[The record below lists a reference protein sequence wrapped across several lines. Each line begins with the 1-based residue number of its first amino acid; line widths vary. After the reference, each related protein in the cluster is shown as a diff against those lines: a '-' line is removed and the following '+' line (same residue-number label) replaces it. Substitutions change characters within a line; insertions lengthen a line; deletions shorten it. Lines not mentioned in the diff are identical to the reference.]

1 MRYVRTFRAFDSR
14 EMVHAYEHISSKQFN
29 SITVAFVHGAKL
41 NGTRWERARVC
52 WQWEMVDTMPK
63 AYILRGMTTTDK
75 AYNFGK
81 ELIDA
86 CYKANRVPFELMQ
99 EAYKAVYRLLK
110 AAHCRTYH
118 MDANDNFVSD
128 LPNPTIYP
136 EVSAEDSCNGL
147 IQDIWDRN
155 ESCKPKMPA
164 ELVEFYESIGCPVEM
179 PDEMLRFY
187 CRAFQ
192 IEAPTWWISAKP
204 VAQTYIN
211 KDDEKVTLYAICP
224 EISNSYNASY
234 ASDYAGNLDENG
246 DTQKTAPYTLLKD
259 SKPQKLACEDR
270 KILKE
275 SVDYFLS
282 LPIEEQKNF
291 LADNFEYTENGE
303 LVEISPEERE
313 ERELAMVKEAIRL
326 NTARLYAGISG

>member
-1 MRYVRTFRAFDSR
+1 MKYVRTFRAFDSR

-52 WQWEMVDTMPK
+52 WQWEMVDAMPK

-86 CYKANRVPFELMQ
+86 CYKANRVPFELMR

-110 AAHCRTYH
+110 AAHCKTYH
-118 MDANDNFVSD
+118 MDENDKFVSD
-128 LPNPTIYP
+128 LPSPVIYP
-136 EVSAEDSCNGL
+136 EVNAEDSCMDL

-155 ESCKPKMPA
+155 KDCET
-164 ELVEFYESIGCPVEM
+164 EM
-179 PDEMLRFY
+179 PDELLKFY

-192 IEAPTWWISAKP
+192 IEAPAWWFSAKP
-204 VAQTYIN
+204 VAQTYVN
-211 KDDEKVTLYAICP
+211 KDNKEVTMYAICP
-224 EISNSYNASY
+224 EISGDCNTTYS
-234 ASDYAGNLDENG
+234 SDYAGNLDENG
-246 DTQKTAPYTLLKD
+246 ESQKTAPYTLLRD
-259 SKPQKLACEDR
+259 SKPQKLAIEDR
-270 KILKE
+270 KVLID
-275 SVDYFLS
+275 SVKFFLS
-282 LPIEEQKNF
+282 LPLEEQKNF
-291 LADNFEYTENGE
+291 LADNFEYTEDGE

-313 ERELAMVKEAIRL
+313 ERELALIKEAIRL
-326 NTARLYAGISG
+326 NTARLYAGITG

>member
-1 MRYVRTFRAFDSR
+1 MKFVKTFKAFDSR
-14 EMVHAYEHISSKQFN
+14 EMTHAYEHISRKQFN

-41 NGTRWERARVC
+41 NGTRWEKARVC
-52 WQWEMVDTMPK
+52 WQWEMVDAMPK

-118 MDANDNFVSD
+118 MDENDNFVSD

-136 EVSAEDSCNGL
+136 EVSAEDSCLGL
-147 IQDIWDRN
+147 IQDIWDSN
-155 ESCKPKMPA
+155 EAWRA
-164 ELVEFYESIGCPVEM
+164 ELPEGLRELYDSRGYDI
-179 PDEMLRFY
+179 PDELLRFY

-224 EISNSYNASY
+224 EISGSYNASY
-234 ASDYAGNLDENG
+234 SSDYAGNLDENG

-259 SKPQKLACEDR
+259 SKPQKLAIEDR
-270 KILKE
+270 KVLID
-275 SVDYFLS
+275 SVNYFLS

-291 LADNFEYTENGE
+291 LADNFEYTEDGE

-313 ERELAMVKEAIRL
+313 ERELAMIKEAIRL
-326 NTARLYAGISG
+326 NNARLYAGITG

>member
-1 MRYVRTFRAFDSR
+1 MQYVRTFKAFDSR
-14 EMVHAYEHISSKQFN
+14 EMTHAYEHISRKQFN

-52 WQWEMVDTMPK
+52 WQWEMVNTMPK

-118 MDANDNFVSD
+118 MDENDNFVSD

-136 EVSAEDSCNGL
+136 EVNAEDSCLGL
-147 IQDIWDRN
+147 IQDIWDNN
-155 ESCKPKMPA
+155 EAWRA
-164 ELVEFYESIGCPVEM
+164 ELPEGLRELYDSRGYDI
-179 PDEMLRFY
+179 PDELLKFY

-192 IEAPTWWISAKP
+192 VEAPNWWISAKP

-224 EISNSYNASY
+224 EISGDYKTSYSSN
-234 ASDYAGNLDENG
+234 YAGNLDENG

-259 SKPQKLACEDR
+259 SKPKKLTCEDR
-270 KILKE
+270 KLLID
-275 SVDYFLS
+275 SVEYFLS
-282 LPIEEQKNF
+282 LPIEERKNF
-291 LADNFEYTENGE
+291 LADNFEYTEAGE
-303 LVEISPEERE
+303 LVEISPEEKRD
-313 ERELAMVKEAIRL
+313 RELEMIREAARL
-326 NTARLYAGISG
+326 NNLRYYASITG